1 MFFFV
6 NWGSLDFL
14 IESHTTQ
21 TRDWNFENRLL
32 GEGGKLVIYK
42 INLKKSRN
50 IGNWVERL
58 FIIYRMPCFIKT

>member
-14 IESHTTQ
+14 IESHTTE

-32 GEGGKLVIYK
+32 GGTVGAGVDWLYTK
-42 INLKKSRN
+42 
-50 IGNWVERL
+50 
-58 FIIYRMPCFIKT
+58 